1 MAQTF
6 LRRVWERLRRHF
18 LGPSWYAYVE
28 ETRRRPRL
36 DDDAFYEQFYAGT
49 GIPKDI
55 PVRVRI
61 IFESIVGLDR
71 RVFRPGDNIFLN
83 HEELDLAELI
93 WRLEREFKMKVDI
106 ETAFKGPIGHKG
118 KMTLCRGEIDGSF
131 DSVVRYLARVR
142 REQQAV

>member
-1 MAQTF
+1 M
-6 LRRVWERLRRHF
+6 
-18 LGPSWYAYVE
+18 GPSRYAYFE
-28 ETRRRPRL
+28 QARQRPRL

-55 PVRVRI
+55 PVRLRI
-61 IFESIVGLDR
+61 VFANMVGVAPR
-71 RVFRPGDNIFLN
+71 TIRPEDNCLLI

-93 WRLEREFKMKVDI
+93 WGLEREFKMKVDI
-106 ETAFKGPIGHKG
+106 ETAFEGPIGHKG
-118 KMTLCRGEIDGSF
+118 KTTLCRGEIDGSF